1 MSINQAIICFSN
13 LSAAAVFFIRFL
25 FIFEGVNEIAKGKV
39 ERLYKNPDFRRS
51 PLYIFIN

>member
-1 MSINQAIICFSN
+1 MSINQAIICFNN